1 MASCDLSDT
10 DRNKVELVFNI
21 RKRDRFQKSQFSFE
35 VKQPVPPKIA
45 NLDVFRLI
53 QRIST

>member
-10 DRNKVELVFNI
+10 GRNKVELVVNI
-21 RKRDRFQKSQFSFE
+21 RKRNRFQKKSVFCCR
-35 VKQPVPPKIA
+35 KAACPPKIA
-45 NLDVFRLI
+45 NFDGFRLI

>member
-21 RKRDRFQKSQFSFE
+21 RKRDRFQKKSVFFWS
-35 VKQPVPPKIA
+35 KAACPPKIA